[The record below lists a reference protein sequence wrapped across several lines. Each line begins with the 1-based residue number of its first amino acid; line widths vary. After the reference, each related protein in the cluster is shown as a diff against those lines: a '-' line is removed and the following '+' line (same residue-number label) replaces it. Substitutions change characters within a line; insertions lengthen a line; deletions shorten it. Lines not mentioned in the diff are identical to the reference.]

1 VQVKQEALYES
12 MNVAIGFVLVLGILI
27 LVHEWGHFIVARFF
41 GVRVDV
47 FSIGFGPRLFGWK
60 RGATDYRVS
69 AVPLGGYV
77 RMAGQDLSDIDAGE
91 QKPTGAP
98 DELMSKKRWQRALI
112 SLAGPV
118 VNLIFPLFLLT
129 GYFVVKGNP
138 YPKYMDEPL
147 VILSLP
153 KDSPLNK
160 VGVEPGDRIVS
171 LNGLSNP
178 TWWNIRN
185 VEFGKGIAGK
195 RFQIR
200 FEHQGEIHS
209 AEVMASGMQEP
220 DLLFGYP
227 PNKPIVGS
235 AERDKPAYRAG
246 LRRDDVI
253 QSINGQAIH
262 NWQEMVTAI
271 QSSRGKPIHTTVRRK
286 NQTLSFTI
294 TPVSD
299 KNDKGEPTWIIGIR
313 PGQEYS
319 FRRVGVMQAVT
330 TSTDFTVSGTWQ
342 VIDIVGKLITGKVAA
357 KQLQSVIGI
366 ANEAGQAVQEGT
378 FAVITLMAVLS
389 LNLGVLN
396 LLPIPILD
404 GGNILLLAMEGIR
417 RRDFSLSFKERF
429 VQVGL
434 VFLLV
439 LFAYVMYNDVMRLL
453 PIHS

>member
-1 VQVKQEALYES
+1 
-12 MNVAIGFVLVLGILI
+12 MDIAIGFVLVLGILI

-69 AVPLGGYV
+69 AIPLGGYV

-91 QKPTGAP
+91 QKPSGAP
-98 DELMSKKRWQRALI
+98 DELMSKKRWQRALV

-129 GYFVVKGNP
+129 GYFVIKGNP
-138 YPKYMDEPL
+138 YPKYMDDPL

-153 KDSPLNK
+153 KDSPLIK
-160 VGVEPGDRIVS
+160 AGVQPGDRIVS
-171 LNGLSNP
+171 LNGVSSP
-178 TWWNIRN
+178 TWWNIRDA
-185 VEFGKGIAGK
+185 ELGKGIAGQK
-195 RFQIR
+195 FQIG
-200 FEHQGEIHS
+200 FEHQGEIRS
-209 AEVMASGMQEP
+209 VEVTNSGMQVP

-227 PNKPIVGS
+227 PNRPIVGM
-235 AERDKPAYRAG
+235 ADRGKPAYRAG

-253 QSINGQAIH
+253 LSINGKPIN

-271 QSSRGKPIHTTVRRK
+271 QDSGGKPIQTTVRRK
-286 NQTLSFTI
+286 NQTLSLTV

-299 KNDKGEPTWIIGIR
+299 KNDKGEPAWIIGIR

-319 FRRVGVMQAVT
+319 FRKVGVTQAVT
-330 TSTDFTVSGTWQ
+330 TATDFTVATTWQ

-366 ANEAGQAVQEGT
+366 ASEAGQAVQEGT
-378 FAVITLMAVLS
+378 FAVVTLMAALS
-389 LNLGVLN
+389 LNLGILN

-404 GGNILLLAMEGIR
+404 GGNILLLSMEGIR

-453 PIHS
+453 PFHS

>member
-1 VQVKQEALYES
+1 
-12 MNVAIGFVLVLGILI
+12 MDIAIGFVLVLGILI
-27 LVHEWGHFIVARFF
+27 LVHEWGHFVVARFF

-69 AVPLGGYV
+69 AIPLGGYV

-91 QKPTGAP
+91 QKPSGAP

-129 GYFVVKGNP
+129 GYFVIKGNP
-138 YPKYMDEPL
+138 YPKYMDDPL

-153 KDSPLNK
+153 KDSPLIK
-160 VGVEPGDRIVS
+160 AGIQPGDRIVS
-171 LNGLSNP
+171 LNGVSSP
-178 TWWNIRN
+178 TWWNIRDA
-185 VEFGKGIAGK
+185 ELGKGIAGQK
-195 RFQIR
+195 FQIG
-200 FEHQGEIHS
+200 FEHQGEIRS
-209 AEVMASGMQEP
+209 VEVTNSGMQVP

-227 PNKPIVGS
+227 PNRPIVGM
-235 AERDKPAYRAG
+235 ADRDKPAYRAG

-253 QSINGQAIH
+253 LSINGKPIN

-271 QSSRGKPIHTTVRRK
+271 QDSGGKPIQTTVRRK
-286 NQTLSFTI
+286 NQTLSLTV

-299 KNDKGEPTWIIGIR
+299 KNDKGEPAWIIGIR

-319 FRRVGVMQAVT
+319 FRKVGVTQAVT
-330 TSTDFTVSGTWQ
+330 TATDFTVATTWQ
-342 VIDIVGKLITGKVAA
+342 VIDVVGKLITGKVAA

-366 ANEAGQAVQEGT
+366 ASEAGQAVQEGT
-378 FAVITLMAVLS
+378 FAVVTLMAALS
-389 LNLGVLN
+389 LNLGILN

-404 GGNILLLAMEGIR
+404 GGNILLLSMEGIR
-417 RRDFSLSFKERF
+417 RRDFSLNFKERF

-453 PIHS
+453 PFHS

>member
-1 VQVKQEALYES
+1 

-27 LVHEWGHFIVARFF
+27 LVHEWGHFVVARFF

-69 AVPLGGYV
+69 AIPLGGYV

-91 QKPTGAP
+91 QKPSGAP
-98 DELMSKKRWQRALI
+98 DELMSKKRWQRALV

-129 GYFVVKGNP
+129 GYFVIKGNP
-138 YPKYMDEPL
+138 YPKYMDDPL

-153 KDSPLNK
+153 KDSPLIK
-160 VGVEPGDRIVS
+160 AGVQPGDRIVS
-171 LNGLSNP
+171 LNGVSSP
-178 TWWNIRN
+178 TWWNIRDA
-185 VEFGKGIAGK
+185 ELGKGIAGQK
-195 RFQIR
+195 FQIG
-200 FEHQGEIHS
+200 FEHQGEIRS
-209 AEVMASGMQEP
+209 VEVTNSGMQVP

-227 PNKPIVGS
+227 PNRPIVGM
-235 AERDKPAYRAG
+235 ADRGKPAYRAG

-253 QSINGQAIH
+253 LSINGKPIN

-271 QSSRGKPIHTTVRRK
+271 QDSGGKPIQTTVRRK
-286 NQTLSFTI
+286 NQTLSLTV

-299 KNDKGEPTWIIGIR
+299 KNDKGEPAWIIGIR

-319 FRRVGVMQAVT
+319 FRKVGVTQAVT
-330 TSTDFTVSGTWQ
+330 TATDFTVATTWQ

-366 ANEAGQAVQEGT
+366 ASEAGQAVQEGT
-378 FAVITLMAVLS
+378 FAVVTLMAALS
-389 LNLGVLN
+389 LNLGILN

-404 GGNILLLAMEGIR
+404 GGNILLLSMEGIR

-453 PIHS
+453 PFHS

>member
-1 VQVKQEALYES
+1 
-12 MNVAIGFVLVLGILI
+12 MNIAIGFVLVLGILI

-69 AVPLGGYV
+69 AIPLGGYV

-91 QKPTGAP
+91 QTPTGAP

-129 GYFVVKGNP
+129 GYFVIKGNP
-138 YPKYMDEPL
+138 YLKYMDDPL

-153 KDSPLNK
+153 KDSPLIK
-160 VGVEPGDRIVS
+160 AGVEPGDRIVS
-171 LNGLSNP
+171 LNGVSSP
-178 TWWNIRN
+178 TWRNISDA
-185 VEFGKGIAGK
+185 ELGKGIAGQK
-195 RFQIR
+195 FQIR
-200 FEHQGEIHS
+200 FEHQGEIRS
-209 AEVMASGMQEP
+209 AEVTDSGMQVP

-227 PNKPIVGS
+227 PNRPIVGMS
-235 AERDKPAYRAG
+235 DRDKPAYRAG

-253 QSINGQAIH
+253 LSINGKPIN
-262 NWQEMVTAI
+262 NWQEMVTGI
-271 QSSRGKPIHTTVRRK
+271 QESGGKPIETTVRRK
-286 NQTLSFTI
+286 NQTLSLTV

-319 FRRVGVMQAVT
+319 FRKVGVTQAVT
-330 TSTDFTVSGTWQ
+330 TAADFTVGTTWQ
-342 VIDIVGKLITGKVAA
+342 VIEIVGKLITGKVAA
-357 KQLQSVIGI
+357 KQLTSVIGI
-366 ANEAGQAVQEGT
+366 ASEAGQAVQEGT
-378 FAVITLMAVLS
+378 FAVVTLMAALS
-389 LNLGVLN
+389 LNLGILN

-404 GGNILLLAMEGIR
+404 GGNILLLSMEGIR

-453 PIHS
+453 PFHS

>member
-1 VQVKQEALYES
+1 
-12 MNVAIGFVLVLGILI
+12 MNIAIGFVLVLGILI

-69 AVPLGGYV
+69 AIPLGGYV

-91 QKPTGAP
+91 QKPCGAP

-129 GYFVVKGNP
+129 GYFLIKGNP
-138 YPKYMDEPL
+138 YLKYMDDPL

-153 KDSPLNK
+153 KDSPLIK
-160 VGVEPGDRIVS
+160 AGVEPGDRIVS
-171 LNGLSNP
+171 LNGVSHP
-178 TWWNIRN
+178 TWGNLRDA
-185 VEFGKGIAGK
+185 ELGKGMAGQK
-195 RFQIR
+195 FQIR
-200 FEHQGEIHS
+200 FEHQGEIRS
-209 AEVMASGMQEP
+209 AEVTNAGMQVPES
-220 DLLFGYP
+220 LFGYP
-227 PNKPIVGS
+227 PNRPIVGM
-235 AERDKPAYRAG
+235 ADRDKPAYRAG

-253 QSINGQAIH
+253 LSINGRPIN

-271 QSSRGKPIHTTVRRK
+271 QDSAGKPIQTAVRRK
-286 NQTLSFTI
+286 NQTLSLTV

-299 KNDKGEPTWIIGIR
+299 KNDKGEPAWIIGIR
-313 PGQEYS
+313 PGYEYS
-319 FRRVGVMQAVT
+319 FRKVGFMQAVT
-330 TSTDFTVSGTWQ
+330 TASDFTVGTTWQ
-342 VIDIVGKLITGKVAA
+342 VIDVVGKLITGKVAP
-357 KQLQSVIGI
+357 KQLTSVIGI
-366 ANEAGQAVQEGT
+366 ASEAGQAVQEGT
-378 FAVITLMAVLS
+378 FAVVTLMSALS
-389 LNLGVLN
+389 LNLGILN

-404 GGNILLLAMEGIR
+404 GGNILLLSMEGIR

-434 VFLLV
+434 VFLFV

-453 PIHS
+453 PFHS

>member
-1 VQVKQEALYES
+1 
-12 MNVAIGFVLVLGILI
+12 MDIAIGFVLVLGILI
-27 LVHEWGHFIVARFF
+27 LVHEWGHFVVARFF

-69 AVPLGGYV
+69 AIPLGGYV

-91 QKPTGAP
+91 QKPSGAP

-129 GYFVVKGNP
+129 GYFVIKGNP
-138 YPKYMDEPL
+138 YPKYMDDPL

-153 KDSPLNK
+153 KDSPLIK
-160 VGVEPGDRIVS
+160 AGVQPGDRIVS
-171 LNGLSNP
+171 LNGVSSP
-178 TWWNIRN
+178 TWWNIRDA
-185 VEFGKGIAGK
+185 ELGKGIAGQK
-195 RFQIR
+195 FQVR
-200 FEHQGEIHS
+200 FEHQGEIRS
-209 AEVMASGMQEP
+209 VEVTSSGMQVP

-227 PNKPIVGS
+227 PNRPIVGM
-235 AERDKPAYRAG
+235 ADRDKPAYRAG

-253 QSINGQAIH
+253 LSINGKPIN

-271 QSSRGKPIHTTVRRK
+271 QDSGGKPIQTTVRRK
-286 NQTLSFTI
+286 NQTLSLAV

-299 KNDKGEPTWIIGIR
+299 KNDKGEPAWIIGIR
-313 PGQEYS
+313 PGQEYA
-319 FRRVGVMQAVT
+319 FRKVGVTQAVST
-330 TSTDFTVSGTWQ
+330 ATDFTVATTWQ

-366 ANEAGQAVQEGT
+366 ASEAGQAVQEGT
-378 FAVITLMAVLS
+378 FAVVTLMAALS
-389 LNLGVLN
+389 LNLGILN

-404 GGNILLLAMEGIR
+404 GGNILLLSMEGIR

-453 PIHS
+453 PFHS

>member
-1 VQVKQEALYES
+1 

-69 AVPLGGYV
+69 AIPLGGYV

-91 QKPTGAP
+91 QKPSGAP

-118 VNLIFPLFLLT
+118 VNLIFPFFLLT

-138 YPKYMDEPL
+138 YPKYMDDPL
-147 VILSLP
+147 VVVSLP

-171 LNGLSNP
+171 LNGIPNP
-178 TWWNIRN
+178 TWWN
-185 VEFGKGIAGK
+185 VEFGKGFAK
-195 RFQIR
+195 QKFQIR
-200 FEHQGEIHS
+200 FEHKGETHS
-209 AEVMASGMQEP
+209 AEVTASGMQTP
-220 DLLFGYP
+220 DLLFGYA
-227 PNKPIVGS
+227 PNRPIIGMVDRS
-235 AERDKPAYRAG
+235 KPAYRAG
-246 LRRDDVI
+246 LRPDDVI
-253 QSINGQAIH
+253 VAINGKPLNDFLQ
-262 NWQEMVTAI
+262 MVGAI
-271 QSSRGKPIHTTVRRK
+271 QESAGKPIQVTARRK
-286 NQTLSFTI
+286 NQTLNFTV
-294 TPVSD
+294 TPVYD
-299 KNDKGEPTWIIGIR
+299 KNEKGEPAWVIGIAR
-313 PGQEYS
+313 GQEFS
-319 FRRVGVMQAVT
+319 FRKVGVKQAVT
-330 TSTDFTVSGTWQ
+330 TATDFTVSGTWQ
-342 VIDIVGKLITGKVAA
+342 VIDIVGKLISGKVAV

-366 ANEAGQAVQEGT
+366 ASDAGQAVQEGT

-389 LNLGVLN
+389 LNLGILN

-453 PIHS
+453 PFHS

>member
-1 VQVKQEALYES
+1 
-12 MNVAIGFVLVLGILI
+12 MDIAIGFVLVLGILI
-27 LVHEWGHFIVARFF
+27 LVHEWGHFVVARFF

-69 AVPLGGYV
+69 AIPLGGYV

-91 QKPTGAP
+91 QKPSGAP
-98 DELMSKKRWQRALI
+98 DELMSKKRWQRALV

-129 GYFVVKGNP
+129 GYFVIKGNP
-138 YPKYMDEPL
+138 YPKYMDDPL

-153 KDSPLNK
+153 KDSPLIK
-160 VGVEPGDRIVS
+160 AGVQPGDRIVS
-171 LNGLSNP
+171 LNGVSSP
-178 TWWNIRN
+178 TWWNIRDA
-185 VEFGKGIAGK
+185 ELGKGIAGQK
-195 RFQIR
+195 FQIG
-200 FEHQGEIHS
+200 FEHQGEIRS
-209 AEVMASGMQEP
+209 VEVTNSGMQVP

-227 PNKPIVGS
+227 PNRPIVGM
-235 AERDKPAYRAG
+235 ADRDKPAYRAG

-253 QSINGQAIH
+253 LSINGKPIS

-271 QSSRGKPIHTTVRRK
+271 QDSGGKPIQTTVRRK
-286 NQTLSFTI
+286 NQTLSLTV

-299 KNDKGEPTWIIGIR
+299 KNDKGEPAWIIGIR

-319 FRRVGVMQAVT
+319 FRKVGVTQAVT
-330 TSTDFTVSGTWQ
+330 TATDFTVATTWQ
-342 VIDIVGKLITGKVAA
+342 VIDVVGKLITGKVAA

-366 ANEAGQAVQEGT
+366 ASEAGQAVQEGT
-378 FAVITLMAVLS
+378 FAVVTLMAALS
-389 LNLGVLN
+389 LNLGILN

-404 GGNILLLAMEGIR
+404 GGNILLLSMEGIR

-453 PIHS
+453 PFHS